1 MRARFGRR
9 GLLAA
14 VVAATLV
21 AAAVVVLVAVTRP
34 GGESAGSER
43 PKRRVA
49 LPDGNLPDPV
59 KPAFVPG
66 KPVLLREDKYVAR
79 WATVRRAAVAR
90 ARPSASAP
98 IVASLSTRTAEG
110 TSNLVLVLDVAKDS
124 EGRIW
129 VRVRLPVLPNN
140 STGWV
145 PRSALGGYN
154 FVRTHLV
161 IDRERLTATLYNGA
175 RPVFRAPVGVGK
187 PSWPT
192 PAGQFYI
199 RNKLVKYSSP
209 VYGPLAFGTSARS
222 SVLTDWPA
230 GGYVGI
236 HGTNEPEIL
245 PGRVSHGCI
254 RLRNEDILKLAQ
266 LMPVGTPLTI
276 R

>member
-1 MRARFGRR
+1 MRALVGRR

-21 AAAVVVLVAVTRP
+21 AAAIVVLVVVTRR
-34 GGESAGSER
+34 GGESSVSER
-43 PKRRVA
+43 PKRVA

-66 KPVLLREDKYVAR
+66 KPVLLRSDEHVAR
-79 WATVRRAAVAR
+79 WAPVRRAAAAR
-90 ARPSASAP
+90 AQPSARAP
-98 IVASLSTRTAEG
+98 VVASLSTQTPEG
-110 TSNLVLVLDVAKDS
+110 TSNLVLVLEVAKDS
-124 EGRIW
+124 DGQIW

-161 IDRERLTATLYNGA
+161 IDRERLTATLYDDG
-175 RPVFRAPVGVGK
+175 RPVFRAPVGVGQ
-187 PSWPT
+187 PNWPT

-222 SVLTDWPA
+222 SILTDWPA

-236 HGTNEPEIL
+236 HGTNEPDIL

-254 RLRNEDILKLAQ
+254 RLRNEDILELAK